1 MSALLYDNWNPATR
15 RSTTI
20 ELDSETGL
28 PLIVHTQ
35 DYRPVVESAKRL
47 ASNFDR
53 HVHPRNDMTHVA
65 RIPILE
71 WVKLNKLGI
80 TSDQKAF
87 NAYLDS
93 REARQFRTDDA
104 RRI

>member
-1 MSALLYDNWNPATR
+1 MTTRLYDAWNPVTR
-15 RSTTI
+15 RGTEIVT
-20 ELDSETGL
+20 DSETGL

-35 DYRPVVESAKRL
+35 DYKPIVESAKRL

-53 HVHPRNDMTHVA
+53 HVHPHNDMTHVA

-71 WVKLNKLGI
+71 WVKLTKLGI
-80 TSDQKAF
+80 TKDPKAF